1 LVGRGYV
8 TNDKGENV
16 VGADGH
22 YVVKDNKVIGSALP
36 KFKGGFLNTFTYKNW
51 SLRANIDFIVG
62 GKFFST
68 TKMFNAYAGLAEET
82 AGLNELGNPKRDP
95 VSDGGGIIRPG
106 VTADGKL
113 NTTRVETQEFYEDKM
128 FGFNE
133 KWTYDQTYVKFREL
147 SLGYSFPKNIF
158 GGKVFK
164 TARVSA
170 IVRNPILIYSAVGG
184 GIDISEAEVYW
195 TEGGQLP
202 PVRSFGLNFNLGF

>member
-1 LVGRGYV
+1 
-8 TNDKGENV
+8 
-16 VGADGH
+16 
-22 YVVKDNKVIGSALP
+22 
-36 KFKGGFLNTFTYKNW
+36 
-51 SLRANIDFIVG
+51 
-62 GKFFST
+62 
-68 TKMFNAYAGLAEET
+68 MFNAYAGLAEET

-95 VSDGGGIIRPG
+95 VSDGGGIILPG

-195 TEGGQLP
+195 TEGGQLH